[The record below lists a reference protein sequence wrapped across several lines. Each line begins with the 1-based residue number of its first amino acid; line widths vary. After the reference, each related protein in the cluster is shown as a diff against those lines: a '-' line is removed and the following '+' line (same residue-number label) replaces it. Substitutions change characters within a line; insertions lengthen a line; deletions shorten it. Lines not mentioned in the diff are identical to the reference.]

1 MATDDFFRARIDQ
14 MIDLSRPLAVLAR
27 RMPWGELEK
36 TLAPVFAHRDRQG
49 RVTQQPGLFGPSL
62 EVAGAGVSNAGRPR
76 LPIRLMVS
84 LLYLKHAFN
93 LSDEA
98 LVERWSE
105 NVLWQYFSGREYYEH
120 RPPCDATQIGRFR
133 KALGEA
139 GAEELLKTT
148 IEAAVAMKAIR
159 PAEFE
164 RVIVDSTVQPKAIAY
179 PVDARLLEIARHQVV
194 KAAKAAGIA
203 LKQTFAREG
212 GQLRRKA
219 GGYAHARQF
228 KRMRK
233 VLRRQRTVLGR
244 LIREVQ
250 RKLPGVGE
258 ISEKLLHKLET
269 VLERADILHR
279 QKPKGKNKLYAMHA
293 PEVECISKG
302 KARQRYEFGVK
313 TSIVCTHRQGL
324 VVGARTFAG
333 NPYDGHVLNAQL
345 EQTGIL
351 LQDVGRRPREVI
363 VDLGYRGVD
372 QDNPD
377 VKILHRGRSKSMTKR
392 QRKWVRRRQAIEPLI
407 GHLKADHRL
416 DRCWLKGAEGDALHA
431 VLCAAGYN
439 LRWLLRAVARLG
451 LEWFFALCALLQGLL
466 LSVAIRRPGPAALPT
481 CC

>member
-1 MATDDFFRARIDQ
+1 
-14 MIDLSRPLAVLAR
+14 
-27 RMPWGELEK
+27 
-36 TLAPVFAHRDRQG
+36 
-49 RVTQQPGLFGPSL
+49 
-62 EVAGAGVSNAGRPR
+62 
-76 LPIRLMVS
+76 
-84 LLYLKHAFN
+84 
-93 LSDEA
+93 
-98 LVERWSE
+98 
-105 NVLWQYFSGREYYEH
+105 
-120 RPPCDATQIGRFR
+120 
-133 KALGEA
+133 
-139 GAEELLKTT
+139 
-148 IEAAVAMKAIR
+148 
-159 PAEFE
+159 
-164 RVIVDSTVQPKAIAY
+164 
-179 PVDARLLEIARHQVV
+179 
-194 KAAKAAGIA
+194 
-203 LKQTFAREG
+203 
-212 GQLRRKA
+212 
-219 GGYAHARQF
+219 
-228 KRMRK
+228 MRK

-451 LEWFFALCALLQGLL
+451 LGWFFALCALLQGLL
-466 LSVAIRRPGPAALPT
+466 LSVAIRRLGPAALPT